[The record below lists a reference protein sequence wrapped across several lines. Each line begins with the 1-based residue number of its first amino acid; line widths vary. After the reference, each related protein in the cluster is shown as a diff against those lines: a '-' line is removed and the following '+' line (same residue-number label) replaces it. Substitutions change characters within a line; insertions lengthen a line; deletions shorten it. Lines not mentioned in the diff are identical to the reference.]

1 MENIDQSK
9 DTSTS
14 ANNLEEIQKQISTL
28 QAQIAGMTKTSTPN
42 REEGYI
48 NYNLGATPINEKE
61 NLLAGA
67 NIGENIKSMYS
78 SLEEYKDY
86 FPTSVKENIEESIK
100 TLQAITKGEGEEG
113 EKKPDLKVIQNDL
126 SLLMCKVFF
135 DYEGVDIPEHLIKK
149 VEKVKN
155 AKKYSPAIKE
165 EVKDL
170 LPHVPYVIK
179 ALQGNIDRKKNAG
192 LNFNGFSDS
201 KRDVE
206 YYMKAYS
213 QGVGTI
219 TELKEYLD
227 SNPQE
232 KQKYHQLIDNTVNEF
247 CKKRGYKRPT
257 GLMRGLGNYTI
268 Q

>member
-9 DTSTS
+9 DTSTN
-14 ANNLEEIQKQISTL
+14 ANNLEEIQKQMATL
-28 QAQIAGMTKTSTPN
+28 QAQVAGMTKTSTPN
-42 REEGYI
+42 SEEGYI

-61 NLLAGA
+61 NLLTGA
-67 NIGENIKSMYS
+67 NIGADIQSMYS
-78 SLEEYKDY
+78 SLKEYKDY
-86 FPTSVKENIEESIK
+86 LPTSVKENIEEVI
-100 TLQAITKGEGEEG
+100 TALQAIPEE
-113 EKKPDLKVIQNDL
+113 EQDLKVIQNDL
-126 SLLMCKVFF
+126 ALLTCKVFF

-170 LPHVPYVIK
+170 LPHLPYMRK

-201 KRDVE
+201 KRNVE

-213 QGVGTI
+213 QGVGTL
-219 TELKEYLD
+219 TELKEHLD
-227 SNPQE
+227 SDPQE

-257 GLMRGLGNYTI
+257 GLMRGLVNYTI